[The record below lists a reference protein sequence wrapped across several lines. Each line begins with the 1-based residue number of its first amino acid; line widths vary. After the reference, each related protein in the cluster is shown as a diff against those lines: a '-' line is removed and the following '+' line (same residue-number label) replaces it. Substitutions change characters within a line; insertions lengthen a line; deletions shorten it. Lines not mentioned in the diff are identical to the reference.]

1 MQNLRKIN
9 RVVRFNEED
18 YFSILQSVILVMEE
32 MRNLLTESNVR
43 KLDHL
48 GVILYGNVD
57 LSAVNCSKVID
68 CLNPFNQIIR
78 IYIKRSHNKIEQ
90 TDILG
95 LNYVFEYIFN
105 FLNI

>member
-1 MQNLRKIN
+1 MENLRKIN

-18 YFSILQSVILVMEE
+18 YFAIVHSVILIMEE
-32 MRNLLTESNVR
+32 LRNLLTESNVR

-48 GVILYGNVD
+48 GVILYGNID
-57 LSAVNCSKVID
+57 ISATNCSKVID
-68 CLNPFNQIIR
+68 CLNPFNQIIM
-78 IYIKRSHNKIEQ
+78 IYIKRSNNNIEQ

-105 FLNI
+105 CLNV